1 MLNRYRDIELCKED
15 INSFLNFVKK
25 DVGNISESQLRS
37 IAKGIIL
44 FKRIFM
50 QKDPAYFH
58 YSECLISDA
67 LSLVHACGIKSQ
79 RLYYTT
85 YRSLIEN
92 FTRVLLEYD
101 NSNDT
106 GVRNMFK
113 ELHGQYENG
122 GKDFIDYLEGEYGKC
137 CNVIH
142 SNIKANLQLYS
153 YYEDIVLSDEM
164 NEKTINYC
172 VNALNTFFNKV
183 KEFIIKNIPQ
193 LLNDSFYNH
202 RELLAF
208 LIGKENYSKLE
219 KKIN

>member
-1 MLNRYRDIELCKED
+1 MLERYRDVDLYKED
-15 INSFLNFVKK
+15 IDNFLKFVKE
-25 DVGNISESQLRS
+25 DVGNISENQLRS

-44 FKRIFM
+44 FKRIFI
-50 QKDPAYFH
+50 QKNPVYFL
-58 YSECLISDA
+58 YSECLISDV
-67 LSLVHACGIKSQ
+67 LSLVHGCVVISL

-92 FTRVLLEYD
+92 FTRVLLGYD
-101 NSNDT
+101 NTNDT

-113 ELHGQYENG
+113 ELRDQYEDT
-122 GKDFIDYLEGEYGKC
+122 GKEFIDYLEGEYGKC

-153 YYEDIVLSDEM
+153 YYEDIVSFDDM
-164 NEKTINYC
+164 NEKAISFC
-172 VNALNTFFNKV
+172 VYALNTFFNKA
-183 KEFIIKNIPQ
+183 KEFMIENTSQ
-193 LLNDSFYNH
+193 LVSDSFYYH
-202 RELLAF
+202 KELLAF

>member
-1 MLNRYRDIELCKED
+1 MLEWYRDVDLYKED
-15 INSFLNFVKK
+15 IDNFLKFVKE
-25 DVGNISESQLRS
+25 DVGNISENQLRS

-44 FKRIFM
+44 FKRIFI
-50 QKDPAYFH
+50 QKNPVYFH

-67 LSLVHACGIKSQ
+67 LSLVHACGVKSQ

-92 FTRVLLEYD
+92 FTRVLLGYD
-101 NSNDT
+101 NTNDT

-113 ELHGQYENG
+113 ELRDQYEDT
-122 GKDFIDYLEGEYGKC
+122 GKEFIDYLEGEYGKC

-153 YYEDIVLSDEM
+153 YYEDIVSSDEM
-164 NEKTINYC
+164 NEKAISYC
-172 VNALNTFFNKV
+172 VNALNTFFNKA
-183 KEFIIKNIPQ
+183 KEFMIENTSQ
-193 LLNDSFYNH
+193 LVSDSFYNH
-202 RELLAF
+202 KELLAF